1 MENIAKLFKSVN
13 TLLFTSSSLYG
24 SKMNW
29 NYNGN
34 GKTIVNCDINK
45 IYFLD
50 RITLDN
56 KLSYEDKKMWVYN
69 DKELEFWHYRNNSY
83 EKIFTFYKD
92 NANILLTKE
101 YVCGNDIYMGKL
113 EINEADITFMMEI
126 KSDKKNEL
134 IKYRYLKQ
142 GEENE

>member
-13 TLLFTSSSLYG
+13 TLFFTSSSLYG

-29 NYNGN
+29 NYEGS
-34 GKTIVNCDINK
+34 GKTIVDYDINK

-56 KLSYEDKKMWVYN
+56 KLSYEDKKMWIYN
-69 DKELEFWHYRNNSY
+69 NKKFEFWHYRNNSY

-92 NANILLTKE
+92 DTNTLITKE
-101 YVCGNDIYMGKL
+101 YICGNDIYMGKL
-113 EINEADITFMMEI
+113 EINVENIIFMMEI

-134 IKYRYLKQ
+134 IKYKYFKQEERY
-142 GEENE
+142 E